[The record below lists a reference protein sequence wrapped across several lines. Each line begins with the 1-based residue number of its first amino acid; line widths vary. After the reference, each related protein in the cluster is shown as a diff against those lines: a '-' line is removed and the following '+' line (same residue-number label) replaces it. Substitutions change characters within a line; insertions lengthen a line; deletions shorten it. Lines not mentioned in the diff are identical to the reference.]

1 MLFKN
6 KTKEREEKDKENC
19 KYLLDCIEEGGRVES
34 QSESASERGTKSTL
48 LFGGAYG
55 LFWKRQGDCV
65 TQLFLCLWEMC
76 LSDARME
83 TGFVACL
90 LCAGSPLHVPAINS
104 S

>member
-1 MLFKN
+1 M
-6 KTKEREEKDKENC
+6 
-19 KYLLDCIEEGGRVES
+19 ES
-34 QSESASERGTKSTL
+34 LSELASELGDQAHAAIW
-48 LFGGAYG
+48 GAYG

-76 LSDARME
+76 LSDSRMG

-90 LCAGSPLHVPAINS
+90 LGAGFPLHVPAINS

>member
-6 KTKEREEKDKENC
+6 KTKEKEEKDKENC
-19 KYLLDCIEEGGRVES
+19 KCLLDCVEEGGRVES
-34 QSESASERGTKSTL
+34 LSELASELGDKVHAAIQ
-48 LFGGAYG
+48 GAYG
-55 LFWKRQGDCV
+55 LFWKRQGDRV

-83 TGFVACL
+83 AGFVACL